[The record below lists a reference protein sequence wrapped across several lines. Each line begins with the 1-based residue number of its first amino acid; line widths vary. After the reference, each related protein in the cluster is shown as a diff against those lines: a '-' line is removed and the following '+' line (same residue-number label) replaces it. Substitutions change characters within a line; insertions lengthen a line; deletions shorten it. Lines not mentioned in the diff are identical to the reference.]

1 MRALVIRLL
10 HSVLSPVLWLLHV
23 SGACSTVLLLRGLEG
38 LRWRIG
44 QLGAWSRFRSA
55 RRAVPAYRQFLVDQR
70 WDDARPFADVPVMDK
85 ANYVSRYSLAARCVH
100 GVLPTGGLLIDESS
114 GSSGAPTNWVRGS
127 AERAA
132 NGRTI
137 RRGLQ
142 HRLGERPFFFLN
154 AFALGPW
161 ATGVNLTLSMSNW
174 CRIKSVGPDVAKIV
188 NTLREFGTGHHY
200 VIAGYP
206 PFLKQ
211 VVDRAEIDWRAYQVS
226 MVFGGEAMSESMRRY
241 LEARGVQTIYGS
253 YGASDLELNIAAET
267 PLTIA
272 LRRLLESRPDLA
284 ARVLEHPGAMPMIF
298 QYNPAEFFIERTSGG
313 ELAVT
318 ICRPRYTA
326 PKVRYNIHD
335 LGHVLRFPA
344 LQALLAEAGMTVD
357 DLEPGALDLPL
368 LFHYGRSDASVAFYG
383 CKIPPADVQ
392 EAVFRVPALA
402 TAVDAFQLQV
412 HDDADGD
419 KRLVVA
425 LEVVDAEACDAAS
438 LDTDFFDALATV
450 NQDFRESR
458 RMVPVGKA
466 PVLAF
471 HATGSGPFAGAD
483 IRVKR
488 VYIGRAVERED
499 AVVRRKLAVAVGGG
513 REHQR
518 STIAR

>member
-1 MRALVIRLL
+1 MRRLFSRMV
-10 HSVLSPVLWLLHV
+10 HIVTSPVLWLLHV
-23 SGACSTVLLLRGLEG
+23 SGACSTVLMLRGLES
-38 LRWRIG
+38 LRWHIG

-55 RRAVPAYRQFLVDQR
+55 RIAVPAYRQFLRDQQCS
-70 WDDARPFADVPVMDK
+70 DARSLVDVPCMDK
-85 ANYVSRYSLAARCVH
+85 ANYVARYSLAARCLH
-100 GVLPTGGLLIDESS
+100 GVLPTDGLLIDESS
-114 GSSGAPTNWVRGS
+114 GSSGTPTNWVRGR

-132 NGRTI
+132 NGHTI

-142 HRLGERPFFFLN
+142 HRLGEQPFFFLN

-174 CRIKSVGPDVAKIV
+174 CRIKSVGPDVTKIV
-188 NTLREFGTGHHY
+188 NTLREFGPEHHY

-211 VVDRAEIDWRAYQVS
+211 VVDRADIDWRAYHVS

-241 LEARGVQTIYGS
+241 LEAHGVQAIYGS

-272 LRRLLESRPDLA
+272 LRRLLESRPALA
-284 ARVLEHPGAMPMIF
+284 VRVLEHPGAMPMIF
-298 QYNPAEFFIERTSGG
+298 QFNPAEFFIERTAGG

-318 ICRPRYTA
+318 ICRPHYTA

-344 LQALLAEAGMTVD
+344 LRALLAEEGLTPD
-357 DLEPGALDLPL
+357 DLEAGALDLPL
-368 LFHYGRSDASVAFYG
+368 LLHYGRSDASVAFYG

-392 EAVFRVPALA
+392 EAIFRVPTLA
-402 TAVDAFQLQV
+402 TDVDAFQLQV
-412 HDDADGD
+412 HEDDAGD

-425 LEVVDAEACDAAS
+425 LEVAQPETCDAV
-438 LDTDFFDALATV
+438 LLGKVFFDALAVV

-458 RMVPVGKA
+458 RMVPAGKA

-488 VYIGRAVERED
+488 AYIGKP
-499 AVVRRKLAVAVGGG
+499 VVADVAAAAGVAA
-513 REHQR
+513 Q
-518 STIAR
+518 

>member
-1 MRALVIRLL
+1 MRHLSARLVSL
-10 HSVLSPVLWLLHV
+10 VTSPVVWLLHV
-23 SGACSTVLLLRGLEG
+23 SGVCSTVLMLRGLES

-55 RRAVPAYRQFLVDQR
+55 RIAVPAYREFLRDQQ
-70 WDDARPFADVPVMDK
+70 WHDARTYAEVPCMDK
-85 ANYVSRYSLAARCVH
+85 ANYVARYSLAARCVH

-114 GSSGAPTNWVRGS
+114 GSSGAPTNWVRGRL
-127 AERAA
+127 ERAA

-142 HRLGERPFFFLN
+142 HRLGEQPFFFLN

-211 VVDRAEIDWRAYQVS
+211 VVDRADIDWRAYHVS

-241 LEARGVQTIYGS
+241 LERQGVQAIYGS
-253 YGASDLELNIAAET
+253 YGASDLELNLAAET

-298 QYNPAEFFIERTSGG
+298 QYNPAEFFIERTGGG
-313 ELAVT
+313 EIAVT
-318 ICRPRYTA
+318 ICRPHYTA

-335 LGHVLRFPA
+335 LGHVMRFPA
-344 LQALLAEAGMTVD
+344 LRALLAESGMTPD

-392 EAVFRVPALA
+392 EAIFRVPALA
-402 TAVDAFQLQV
+402 QDVDAFQLQV
-412 HDDADGD
+412 HEDAAGD
-419 KRLVVA
+419 KRLIVA
-425 LEVVDAEACDAAS
+425 LEVAEPEACDAACHGDQ
-438 LDTDFFDALATV
+438 LFDALAAV

-458 RMVPVGKA
+458 RMVPAGKA
-466 PVLAF
+466 PTLEF
-471 HATGSGPFAGAD
+471 HTTGSGPFTGAD

-488 VYIGRAVERED
+488 SYIAPSG
-499 AVVRRKLAVAVGGG
+499 LVGA
-513 REHQR
+513 
-518 STIAR
+518 AR

>member
-1 MRALVIRLL
+1 MRRLVSRIV
-10 HSVLSPVLWLLHV
+10 HIVTAPVLWLLHV
-23 SGACSTVLLLRGLEG
+23 SGACSTVLMLRGLES
-38 LRWRIG
+38 LRWQIG
-44 QLGAWSRFRSA
+44 QLGAWNRFQSA
-55 RRAVPAYRQFLVDQR
+55 RVAVPAYRQFLHDQQC
-70 WDDARPFADVPVMDK
+70 DDARSLADVPCMDK
-85 ANYVSRYSLAARCVH
+85 ANYVSRYTLDARCLH

-114 GSSGAPTNWVRGS
+114 GSSGTPTNWVRGR

-132 NGRTI
+132 NGQTI

-142 HRLGERPFFFLN
+142 HRFGEQPFFFLN

-188 NTLREFGTGHHY
+188 NTLREFGPDHHY
-200 VIAGYP
+200 VVAGYP

-211 VVDRAEIDWRAYQVS
+211 LVDRTDIDWRAYHVS

-241 LEARGVQTIYGS
+241 LEARGVQAIYGS

-272 LRRLLESRPDLA
+272 LRRLLESRPELA

-298 QYNPAEFFIERTSGG
+298 QFNPAEFFIERTAEG
-313 ELAVT
+313 EIAVT
-318 ICRPRYTA
+318 ICRPHYTA

-335 LGHVLRFPA
+335 LGHVMRFPT
-344 LQALLAEAGMTVD
+344 LRSLLNEAGLTPD

-383 CKIPPADVQ
+383 CKIPPSDVQ
-392 EAVFRVPALA
+392 EAIFRVPALA
-402 TAVDAFQLQV
+402 TDVDAYQLQV
-412 HDDADGD
+412 CEDDVGD

-425 LEVVDAEACDAAS
+425 LEVAQPDTCNGESLGDA
-438 LDTDFFDALATV
+438 FFDALAVV
-450 NQDFRESR
+450 NQDFCESR
-458 RMVPVGKA
+458 RMIPAGKP

-488 VYIGRAVERED
+488 AY
-499 AVVRRKLAVAVGGG
+499 
-513 REHQR
+513 
-518 STIAR
+518 IARQVASDAHLS

>member
-1 MRALVIRLL
+1 MRRLFSRMA
-10 HSVLSPVLWLLHV
+10 HVVAAPVLWLLHV
-23 SGACSTVLLLRGLEG
+23 SGACSTVLMLRGLES

-44 QLGAWSRFRSA
+44 ELGAWHRFQSA
-55 RRAVPAYRQFLVDQR
+55 RVAVPAYRQFLRDQR
-70 WDDARPFADVPVMDK
+70 CDDARALADVPCMDK
-85 ANYVSRYSLAARCVH
+85 ANYVAKYTLAARCLH
-100 GVLPTGGLLIDESS
+100 GELPAGGLLIDESS
-114 GSSGAPTNWVRGS
+114 GSSGTPTNWVRGR

-161 ATGVNLTLSMSNW
+161 ATGVNLTLSMSHW
-174 CRIKSVGPDVAKIV
+174 CRIKSVGPDVSKIV
-188 NTLREFGTGHHY
+188 NTLREFGPGHHY

-211 VVDRAEIDWRAYQVS
+211 VVDRADIDWRAYHVS

-241 LEARGVQTIYGS
+241 LEGHGIGAIYGS
-253 YGASDLELNIAAET
+253 YGASDLELNLAAET

-272 LRRLLESRPDLA
+272 LRRLLETRPDLA
-284 ARVLEHPGAMPMIF
+284 ARVLEHPGAIPMIF
-298 QYNPAEFFIERTSGG
+298 QYNPAEFFIERTADG

-318 ICRPRYTA
+318 ICRPHYTA

-335 LGHVLRFPA
+335 LGHVMRFPA
-344 LQALLAEAGMTVD
+344 LRALLADAGMTPD
-357 DLEPGALDLPL
+357 DLEPAALDLPL
-368 LFHYGRSDASVAFYG
+368 LFHYGRSDASVAYYG

-392 EAVFRVPALA
+392 EAIFRVPSLA
-402 TAVDAFQLQV
+402 QDVDAFQLQV
-412 HDDADGD
+412 HDDAAGD

-425 LEVVDAEACDAAS
+425 LEVAEPEACDPV
-438 LDTDFFDALATV
+438 LDSEAFFDALADV

-458 RMVPVGKA
+458 RMVPAGKA
-466 PVLAF
+466 PEVAF
-471 HATGSGPFAGAD
+471 HAAGCGPFEGAD

-488 VYIGRAVERED
+488 AY
-499 AVVRRKLAVAVGGG
+499 
-513 REHQR
+513 
-518 STIAR
+518 IARATAADDARRRVVSVG